1 MKRFLTSV
9 LAVTMS
15 VGLLAGCGGNSGAS
29 STTAAGTT
37 AAAGTSAESTAAGDS
52 SSGSKETTE
61 LVFWHNRGGSAGETL
76 QAIVDGFNA
85 KEGTELGIHIT
96 AVYQSDTVSAFKTL
110 VQAKDKA
117 NYPDMIQIFAGDV
130 EYMSTVE
137 GIVPIGD
144 LIAKDDSFDADIL
157 ETLLNTYTYNG
168 TLYSMPFHA
177 STMGFFWN
185 KTAFAEAGLDP
196 ETPPETIDDMA
207 KMAEKLL
214 KKESN
219 GSVSQYAITLAVSN
233 VYLNHWISGQG
244 EYSFIGDNEAG
255 RTGRMTKVTF
265 DTDGTMAKFLTEW
278 KKVLDTGA
286 VQYIES
292 GNQARDEFCSGLSAM
307 LCSSNS
313 ALGSVTTMSKEMGF
327 DFGVAP
333 LPKVSKDDAGSVAP
347 GGSSIY
353 ILNKEDE
360 AKIQAAWDFVK
371 FWVAPEQQYAYCS
384 VTGTIPVN
392 GQTFEYEPMKKYV
405 EENPYFV
412 VFYEAL
418 KNSNPKVQ
426 EHLAPTQ
433 QEFTTIFKEV
443 GQKFSE
449 GEISVD
455 EAVEEMAARCNSA
468 LDEYNEANPLN

>member
-9 LAVTMS
+9 LAATMS
-15 VGLLAGCGGNSGAS
+15 VGLLAGCGGNSG
-29 STTAAGTT
+29 STDA
-37 AAAGTSAESTAAGDS
+37 DN
-52 SSGSKETTE
+52 KETVSAGE
-61 LVFWHNRGGSAGETL
+61 DSASGVKEVVFWHNRGGSSGEVL
-76 QAIVDGFNA
+76 QKIVDDFNA
-85 KEGTELGIHIT
+85 NEGAELGVHIT
-96 AVYQSDTVSAFKTL
+96 AVYQNDSVSAFKTL
-110 VQAKDKA
+110 VQAKDTA

-130 EYMSTVE
+130 EYMSTIKEV
-137 GIVPIGD
+137 VPIGD
-144 LIAKDDSFDADIL
+144 MIAKDDSFDAAIL
-157 ETLLNTYTYNG
+157 DSLLNTYTYNG

-214 KKESN
+214 KVDNSGK
-219 GSVSQYAITLAVSN
+219 VSQYAITLGISN
-233 VYLNHWISGQG
+233 TYLNHWIGGQG
-244 EYSFIGDNEAG
+244 EYSFIGDNEG
-255 RTGRMTKVTF
+255 GHTGRMTKVTF

-313 ALGSVTTMSKEMGF
+313 ALGTVETMSKEMGF
-327 DFGVAP
+327 EYGVAP
-333 LPKVSKDDAGSVAP
+333 LPKVSASDSGSVCP
-347 GGSSIY
+347 GGTSVY
-353 ILNKEDE
+353 ILNKGDD
-360 AKIQAAWDFVK
+360 AKVQAAWDFIK
-371 FWVAPEQQYAYCS
+371 FWVAPEQQYEYCS

-392 GQTFEYEPMKKYV
+392 EKTFDYEPMKEYV
-405 EENPYFV
+405 EANPYFT
-412 VFYEAL
+412 VFYDAL

-433 QEFTTIFKEV
+433 QEFTTIFQEV
-443 GQKFSE
+443 GSKFSA

-455 EAVEEMAARCNSA
+455 EAVEEMASRCNAA
-468 LDEYNEANPLN
+468 LDEYNEANPVA

>member
-1 MKRFLTSV
+1 MRRFLTSI
-9 LAVTMS
+9 LAVAMS
-15 VGLLAGCGGNSGAS
+15 ASLLAGCGGNSTS
-29 STTAAGTT
+29 SGT
-37 AAAGTSAESTAAGDS
+37 AAAGGAQSGGTAAASGDS
-52 SSGSKETTE
+52 SASSGTTE
-61 LVFWHNRGGSAGETL
+61 LVFWHNRGGSAGEVL
-76 QAIVDGFNA
+76 QTIVDDFNA
-85 KEGTELGIHIT
+85 NAGAELGIHIT
-96 AVYQSDTVSAFKTL
+96 AVYQSDSVSAFKTL
-110 VQAKDKA
+110 VQAKDTS
-117 NYPDMIQIFAGDV
+117 NYPDLIQIFAGDV

-137 GIVPIGD
+137 AVVPVGD
-144 LIAKDDSFDADIL
+144 LMAKDDSFDADIL
-157 ETLLNTYTYNG
+157 ESLLTTYTYNG

-196 ETPPETIDDMA
+196 ETPPATIDDMA

-214 KKESN
+214 KVESN
-219 GSVSQYAITLAVSN
+219 GTVSQYAITLAVSN

-255 RTGRMTKVTF
+255 RAGRMTKVTF

-333 LPKVSKDDAGSVAP
+333 LPKVSESDSGSVAP
-347 GGSSIY
+347 GGTSVY
-353 ILNKEDE
+353 ILNKGDE
-360 AKIQAAWDFVK
+360 AKIQAAWDFIK
-371 FWVAPEQQYAYCS
+371 FWDAPEQQYAFCS
-384 VTGTIPVN
+384 VTGTVPVN
-392 GQTFEYEPMKKYV
+392 EQTFDYEPMKEYV

-412 VFYEAL
+412 VFYDAL

-433 QEFTTIFKEV
+433 QEFTTIFQEV
-443 GQKFSE
+443 GAKFSA

-455 EAVEEMAARCNSA
+455 EAVEEMASRCNAA